1 MRPPESNG
9 PTSYPVL
16 DALLPYAVARKAE
29 DAGVAKAQRD
39 AWRLLALSVLA
50 GAFIAFGAMLATLT
64 LAGSDGAVPFGI
76 ARLVAGVAFSLG
88 LILVVVGG
96 AELFTGDMLMV
107 LAWASRRLSSPAMLR
122 AWAIIYLGNLIGALG
137 TALLVFLSGHHEV
150 GKGAVATVA
159 LSAAS
164 AKAVLPLFEA
174 FVRGILANVLICM
187 AVWAALGGRTVAD
200 KVLVIVLPVAAF
212 VAAGFEHSIANMYLM
227 PYAWLIQVAAPAEF
241 WATIGRGAAEFDALT
256 LGAIVMNLA
265 AVTAGNFVGGALLVG
280 LVYWFIYLRS

>member
-107 LAWASRRLSSPAMLR
+107 VAWASRRLSSPAMLR